1 MKGLIANRIIP
12 LVVVVLALA
21 GAAGL
26 AGLRHSVSVAADSS
40 AAPPPTV
47 AVSAQIRAC
56 PAAGM
61 AGTPGAGVALVAS
74 SPSTGSGR
82 AVVSRL
88 GPPSST
94 PLHTLTRPGVWSQLA
109 VRPASGSRSPS
120 KTTHAASKG
129 TPSPAPAGHVATVPV
144 AGGVVVQA
152 SAAMASGLEVE
163 QVPAGGRASARCESP
178 GTDFWFA
185 GPGRYSVPRIQVFLL
200 NIDRQ
205 PAVVNVEAFTDA
217 GPLQGGTDT
226 GIAVA
231 PHSMVAQSLGKILH
245 GSRVIA
251 LHIRTSVGQ
260 VVAAAAETRGTSRSG
275 AWLPAAQTPANRVFV
290 PGLPATPGT
299 RQLYVAVPG
308 TKDARVTLSAITSRG
323 TYQPTAGGALDVPG
337 GSAIAISLSS
347 LSGIPG
353 ALKISANVPVLAS
366 VMLPGGPRGAPGVFS
381 ANSWPIQQQGV
392 VAYNGSGAGQSSE
405 LVLSAPGQVVRARVS
420 VIGASGPVGKEQ
432 VVQIKARHSK
442 VVQLGRSSGS
452 HRRSHFAIVIT
463 PLAGSGPL
471 YAGRVL
477 INGGVIQS
485 ILPVESALTKVTL
498 PGVQNALIAPAR

>member
-26 AGLRHSVSVAADSS
+26 AGLRHSVTVAADSS
-40 AAPPPTV
+40 AAPPPAV
-47 AVSAQIRAC
+47 AVSEQVRAC

-61 AGTPGAGVALVAS
+61 AGSPGAGVALVAS
-74 SPSTGSGR
+74 SLATGSGR
-82 AVVSRL
+82 AVVSRI
-88 GPPSST
+88 GPASST

-120 KTTHAASKG
+120 KTTHAASN

-152 SAAMASGLEVE
+152 RAAMASGLEVE

-200 NIDRQ
+200 NIDSQ

-231 PHSMVAQSLGKILH
+231 PHSMVAQSLGKILR

-260 VVAAAAETRGTSRSG
+260 VVAAAMETRGTSRIG
-275 AWLPAAQTPANRVFV
+275 AWLPAAQTPATRVFV

-353 ALKISANVPVLAS
+353 ALRISANVPVIAS

-405 LVLSAPGQVVRARVS
+405 LVLSASGHAVRARVS
-420 VIGASGPVGKEQ
+420 VIGAGGPVGKDQ

-452 HRRSHFAIVIT
+452 HRRSNFAIVIT

-477 INGGVIQS
+477 MHGGVIQS
-485 ILPVESALTKVTL
+485 ILPVESALMRVPL
-498 PGVQNALIAPAR
+498 PSVQNALIAPAR